1 MGLKKTCAC
10 LRRGEAEPTCIKT
23 STRLTI
29 NMEEIGLRSG
39 LAIRR
44 KSGGILAEPE
54 DFQTDDKTMA
64 MKMIINGKSD
74 LLLMP
79 GSLTGVLLKR

>member
-1 MGLKKTCAC
+1 MNKLSLRIKEVKCSGLFYVC
-10 LRRGEAEPTCIKT
+10 T

-29 NMEEIGLRSG
+29 NIEEIGLRSG
-39 LAIRR
+39 LTIRR
-44 KSGGILAEPE
+44 KSGRILAEPE
-54 DFQTDDKTMA
+54 DFQTDDNTMA

-79 GSLTGVLLKR
+79 DSLTGVLLKR

>member
-1 MGLKKTCAC
+1 
-10 LRRGEAEPTCIKT
+10 
-23 STRLTI
+23 
-29 NMEEIGLRSG
+29 MEEIGLRSG

-44 KSGGILAEPE
+44 KSDRILAEPE
-54 DFQTDDKTMA
+54 DFQTDDNTMA

-79 GSLTGVLLKR
+79 DSLTGVLLKR